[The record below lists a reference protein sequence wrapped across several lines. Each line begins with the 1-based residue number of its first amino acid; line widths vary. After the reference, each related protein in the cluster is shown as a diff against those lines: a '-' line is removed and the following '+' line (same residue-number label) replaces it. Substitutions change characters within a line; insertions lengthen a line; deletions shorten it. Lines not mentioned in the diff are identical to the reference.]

1 VTRPVLHIAGCGR
14 VGRTLARLWAD
25 AGVLEIGQVLNRSP
39 ASAERAVRFIGRGRA
54 VERFTGLGGDWLML
68 ALPDGELQSR
78 AEALAASVRPG
89 PALVF
94 HVSGAESSELLKPFG
109 VPFAAIHPV
118 CPFADPARAIEY
130 FAGSFAVGEG
140 DPAALDRVLPVFEAI
155 GARTLAF
162 EPSDKRRYHAAT
174 IAASNFLNVI
184 DDLALG
190 LAEAAGLA
198 RGQALEIITAL
209 QRAGLAGI
217 EARGPEAALTG
228 PIERADDRACRRI
241 ANVLASSTPREAAL
255 FATLSRAAAE
265 LASRKHPERLD
276 ALSEIDRIF
285 AGLAAD
291 G

>member
-1 VTRPVLHIAGCGR
+1 
-14 VGRTLARLWAD
+14 
-25 AGVLEIGQVLNRSP
+25 
-39 ASAERAVRFIGRGRA
+39 
-54 VERFTGLGGDWLML
+54 
-68 ALPDGELQSR
+68 
-78 AEALAASVRPG
+78 
-89 PALVF
+89 
-94 HVSGAESSELLKPFG
+94 LKPFG

-118 CPFADPARAIEY
+118 CPFADPASAIEY

-190 LAEAAGLA
+190 LAESAGLA
-198 RGQALEIITAL
+198 RDQALELITSL

-241 ANVLASSTPREAAL
+241 ARALACSTPRQAEL
-255 FATLSRAAAE
+255 FATLSRATVE
-265 LASRKHPERLD
+265 LAARKHPDKLD
-276 ALSEIDRIF
+276 VYAEIDRIF

-291 G
+291 RPGV